1 MILLVANS
9 MEQRVMH
16 ADAELLRALL
26 GDARCARADQ
36 AQ

>member
-26 GDARCARADQ
+26 LGDAPIKLSNR
-36 AQ
+36 